1 MKKERTITRLMA
13 CLAAAILFVL
23 PLQAQE
29 NRNGDD
35 ERERREPRFREIV
48 SPEKS
53 ARQATNEMKRTLQ
66 LTDKQYDKIYKLN
79 LKEEKARYKAM
90 NDNKKSQGYGRPGMG
105 GPGGRPG
112 MGPSE
117 EELKKMQKAAAKKEK
132 KMKKI
137 LTAEQ
142 YAKWKKTKVHR

>member
-13 CLAAAILFVL
+13 CLAAAILFAL

-35 ERERREPRFREIV
+35 EKERREPRFREIV

-90 NDNKKSQGYGRPGMG
+90 SDNKKSQGYGRPD
-105 GPGGRPG
+105 

-117 EELKKMQKAAAKKEK
+117 EEIKKMQKAAAKKEK

-142 YAKWKKTKVHR
+142 YAKWQETKAHR